1 MKTTMD
7 ELFSEFAKD
16 YTPKAVSLPGMDL
29 EKVAR
34 EMDKKLDKLMEK
46 AEEAKEQPE
55 APEAPKEQPK
65 APQEPQEQPE
75 APKEQPEEPG
85 EGGVNEES

>member
-16 YTPKAVSLPGMDL
+16 CTPKYVSLPGMDL

-55 APEAPKEQPK
+55 APEAP
-65 APQEPQEQPE
+65 QEPQEQPE
-75 APKEQPEEPG
+75 APQEQPEEPG

>member
-16 YTPKAVSLPGMDL
+16 CTPKAVSLPGMDL

-46 AEEAKEQPE
+46 ADEAKEQPE
-55 APEAPKEQPK
+55 AP
-65 APQEPQEQPE
+65 QEPQ
-75 APKEQPEEPG
+75 EQPEEPG

>member
-16 YTPKAVSLPGMDL
+16 CTPKAVSLPGMDL

-46 AEEAKEQPE
+46 AEEAKEQPI
-55 APEAPKEQPK
+55 APE

-75 APKEQPEEPG
+75 APQEPQEQPEEPG

>member
-7 ELFSEFAKD
+7 DLFSEFAKD
-16 YTPKAVSLPGMDL
+16 CTPKAVSLPGMDL

-55 APEAPKEQPK
+55 APEAP
-65 APQEPQEQPE
+65 QEPQEQPE
-75 APKEQPEEPG
+75 APQDQPEEPG

>member
-16 YTPKAVSLPGMDL
+16 CTPKAVSLPGMDL

-46 AEEAKEQPE
+46 AEEAKEQPK
-55 APEAPKEQPK
+55 APEV
-65 APQEPQEQPE
+65 PQEPQEQPK
-75 APKEQPEEPG
+75 APEVPQEPQEQPEEPG